1 MMMMPLRP
9 VHREQAW
16 LLPPTLDDL
25 LPEDHPSRF
34 VAAFV
39 DGLDR
44 SGWTGMEID
53 VDGDPLGAPAYHPR
67 ALLSVWIYGFMTGVR
82 SSRKLEAACR
92 DQIPYL
98 WLTGCQHPDHNTLWR
113 FYQAHRSA
121 MRSLLKHTV
130 RTAIEIGLVDL
141 AVQALDGTKV
151 AANAAGDQ
159 TYNAGGL
166 QRLLARTDTAIGDL
180 EAQNEGGDDPPPP
193 RLPAELQ
200 RAQTL
205 RERIQDAMDRLAQD
219 NRLTRVNLTDE
230 DAQLMK
236 GRQGI
241 MPGYNAQTMV
251 SPVAGPTGNGLL
263 ITAAD
268 VVTTAADSGQL
279 IPMLEKSEEMTGERV
294 PLTLADGGYHTAAN
308 LEAGERRGDLF
319 VMPERY
325 HPGVQGPY
333 FKDRFVYDAATDS
346 YICPEGQSLPFR
358 GLRRNNGKVRG
369 PFRVYRASRTVCHA
383 CPAYGV
389 CTRDVHSGRALWI
402 GPADALIRKH
412 RRWMGTDTAR
422 RLYARRKVLSEPTF
436 GILKEQLAARRFLL
450 RGLANVRAEFVL
462 LATAFNLR
470 TLWQAWAG
478 WSGPPSTHRS
488 SLRPAPGP

>member
-1 MMMMPLRP
+1 MPLRP
-9 VHREQAW
+9 VDREQAW

-25 LPEDHPSRF
+25 LPKDHPSRF

-44 SGWTGMEID
+44 DAWAGMEID
-53 VDGDPLGAPAYHPR
+53 LDGDPLGAPAYHPR
-67 ALLSVWIYGFMTGVR
+67 ALLSVWLYGFMTGVR

-98 WLTGCQHPDHNTLWR
+98 WLTGWQHPDHNTLWR
-113 FYQAHRSA
+113 FYQTHRSA

-130 RTAIEIGLVDL
+130 RTAVEIGLVDL

-159 TYNAGGL
+159 TYDAAGL
-166 QRLLARTDTAIGDL
+166 ERLLARTDTAIGEL
-180 EAQNEGGDDPPPP
+180 ESQNEGGDDPTPP
-193 RLPAELQ
+193 RLPTELQ

-205 RERIQDAMDRLAQD
+205 RERIQRAMNHLAQD
-219 NRLTRVNLTDE
+219 QRLTRVNLTDN

-241 MPGYNAQTMV
+241 IPGYNAQAMA
-251 SPVAGPTGNGLL
+251 SPVVQSSGNGML

-268 VVTTAADSGQL
+268 VVDSAADSGQL
-279 IPMLEKSEEMTGERV
+279 VPMLEQAEEMIGESV
-294 PLTLADGGYHTAAN
+294 PVTLADGGYHTAAN
-308 LEAGERRGDLF
+308 LAAGEQRGDLF

-333 FKDRFVYDAATDS
+333 FKDKFVYDPATDT
-346 YICPEGQSLPFR
+346 YLCPEGQRLPFR
-358 GLRRNNGKVRG
+358 GLRRKNGKVRG
-369 PFRVYRASRTVCHA
+369 PFRVYRASRTVCRA

-389 CTRDVHSGRALWI
+389 CTKDVHSGRALWI
-402 GPADALIRKH
+402 GPTDALLRQH
-412 RRWMGTDTAR
+412 RHWMTTERAR
-422 RLYARRKVLSEPTF
+422 GLYARRKGLIEPIF
-436 GILKEQLAARRFLL
+436 GILKEQLGARRFLL
-450 RGLANVRAEFVL
+450 RGLVNVRAEFTL
-462 LATAFNLR
+462 LATTFDLR
-470 TLWQAWAG
+470 TLWRVWAG
-478 WSGPPSTHRS
+478 WSGPPSTQKLLPRAAAGS
-488 SLRPAPGP
+488 